1 MLVVV
6 EASAEVI
13 EEINSSSFVPRV
25 FNCPLYHLT
34 STDL

>member
-25 FNCPLYHLT
+25 FNCPCT
-34 STDL
+34 I